1 MKLIDELNLGLTCWI
16 LMNHHVLRLSKSSK
30 VTLGDTNI
38 MMKYDTFSNI
48 GHDFPM
54 SKLDVLHVSNF
65 SINGSLNKNY
75 KIDDNPEA

>member
-1 MKLIDELNLGLTCWI
+1 MKLIDELNLGLTCLI
-16 LMNHHVLRLSKSSK
+16 LMNNHVLRLSKSSK

-48 GHDFPM
+48 GHDIPM
-54 SKLDVLHVSNF
+54 SKLYVLHVSNY
-65 SINGSLNKNY
+65 SINGPLNKKY